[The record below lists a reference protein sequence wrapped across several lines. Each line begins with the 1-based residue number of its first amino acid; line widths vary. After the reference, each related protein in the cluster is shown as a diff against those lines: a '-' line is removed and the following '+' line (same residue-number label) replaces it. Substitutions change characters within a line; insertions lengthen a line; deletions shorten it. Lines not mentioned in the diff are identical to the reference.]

1 MALPRPPGLITAI
14 LGGVIGGIAGVWISI
29 AIFEQFAVGDLSDL
43 VPLLLLLAAGLIL
56 GPSVGVTVALLIA
69 RHRNAVATG
78 LLTLPLMLAA
88 IVVSF
93 SLLDRVDQLTDNPVA
108 TALAL
113 GLALA
118 LAITAIWL
126 ARHLTA
132 ARR

>member
-14 LGGVIGGIAGVWISI
+14 LGGVIGGIAAVWTSV
-29 AIFEQFAVGDLSDL
+29 AIFEQLAVGDLSDL
-43 VPLLLLLAAGLIL
+43 GLLLVLLAAGLIV

-69 RHRNAVATG
+69 RHKNALATG
-78 LLTLPLMLAA
+78 MLTLPLMLAA
-88 IVVSF
+88 VVVTF
-93 SLLDRVDQLTDNPVA
+93 SLVDNVDRLTENPVV

-118 LAITAIWL
+118 LAIAAIWL